1 MYAKVA
7 QSILIYLLC
16 EFGLRTFLEETFE
29 KSLARLPHGE
39 GNSTPLQYSCL
50 ENPMDGGA
58 W

>member
-29 KSLARLPHGE
+29 KSLDRLPLQSLTVGIWLPLKF
-39 GNSTPLQYSCL
+39 GNI
-50 ENPMDGGA
+50 
-58 W
+58 